1 MVMKTIVTIL
11 LLVVSKIAYSQNKS
25 KTHVIN
31 QECNLL
37 IISSD
42 SLVCT
47 KLDNHVYLLD
57 STLCFAYSSKTNT
70 VATMYWF
77 DINMKD
83 AILNEIF
90 HRITIY

>member
-1 MVMKTIVTIL
+1 MKTITTIL
-11 LLVVSKIAYSQNKS
+11 LLIVSLNAYSQNKL

-47 KLDNHVYLLD
+47 KLDNHAYLLD
-57 STLCFAYSSKTNT
+57 STLCFAYYSKTNT

-90 HRITIY
+90 HKVIIY